1 MVDYN
6 FSKHRLVSSKT
17 YNVNRNVNNQTTRL
31 FNRNQRL
38 WWLFNR
44 TRISSANRVPNRRPT
59 VPQYTPK
66 IHVCFSNN
74 RNKLAF
80 LMGLNYE
87 SDKRLTLRGCIND
100 TKTIKNVLVNKFGYT
115 DNDIILMTDHTDV
128 KPTRTNII
136 RELNAILERVR
147 KENITELFL
156 SFSGHGTFVKDTNGD
171 EADGKDEALV
181 PLDVY
186 TNGIITDDY
195 LHAAFLSKLPAN
207 VNVFSLMDCCHSGTI
222 LDLQFKYVHRGGS
235 ATNGVFVRD
244 QRKTIRAKAVKI
256 SGSRDDQYSMDA
268 FIDGEFKGAMTDSFE
283 KTIDRSVDCRDLF
296 INMSN
301 HLKSKRFTQ
310 VPVLTSSFNYT
321 SRDRILLK

>member
-17 YNVNRNVNNQTTRL
+17 YNVNKNVNNQTARL

-38 WWLFNR
+38 WWFFNR
-44 TRISSANRVPNRRPT
+44 MRINPVTRIQNRPPT
-59 VPQYTPK
+59 VPQYTPRV
-66 IHVCFSNN
+66 HVCFSNN
-74 RNKLAF
+74 RKKLAF

-100 TKTIKNVLVNKFGYT
+100 TKTIKNVLVNQFGYT
-115 DNDIILMTDHTDV
+115 DNDIILMTDHMDV
-128 KPTRTNII
+128 KPTRANII
-136 RELNAILERVR
+136 KELNTILERVR
-147 KENITELFL
+147 NENITELFL
-156 SFSGHGTFVKDTNGD
+156 SFSGHGTFVRDTNGD

-195 LHAAFLSKLPAN
+195 LHAAFFSKLPAN

-222 LDLQFKYVHRGGS
+222 LDLQFKYVHRGGR
-235 ATNGVFVRD
+235 ATNGVFVQD
-244 QRKTIRAKAVKI
+244 QRKAIRAKALKI
-256 SGSRDDQYSMDA
+256 SGSRDNQYSMDA

-301 HLKSKRFTQ
+301 HLKSKQFTQ

-321 SRDRILLK
+321 SRDRILIK